1 MMTVSPDWSADKA
14 AAHPPRPPPIT
25 AKSAASSFGELLALW
40 HPDNPNEKAGRAT
53 PSVAKLSL
61 RVI

>member
-1 MMTVSPDWSADKA
+1 MTVSPDWSADKA

-25 AKSAASSFGELLALW
+25 TKSTLNSFGRVFALP
-40 HPDNPNEKAGRAT
+40 HPETPNEKAGSPN
-53 PSVAKLSL
+53 PSLAKLSR